1 MEEKNDGRG
10 VLLDFPEPKL
20 PKIKYNPYI
29 HNPYSYS
36 ISVYTKSSRRIGVFS
51 CIAAA
56 ARETGISHELITKS
70 LNDCVD
76 IGDLVFVYSNES
88 IKEKLKIVKDS
99 LPIREYTLQGVL
111 VRPWR
116 NPIEA
121 ARAYNLR
128 SNDILRCAR
137 GERLTVGGRI
147 FLLINYSIK
156 ARLFRLKKEKKK

>member
-1 MEEKNDGRG
+1 MEEKNEGRE
-10 VLLDFPEPKL
+10 VLLDFPDPKL
-20 PKIKYNPYI
+20 PKIKYNQYI
-29 HNPYSYS
+29 SNPYSYS
-36 ISVYTKSSRRIGVFS
+36 VSVYTKTGRKLGTFSR
-51 CIAAA
+51 IALAEK
-56 ARETGISHELITKS
+56 ETGISHTLVTKS

-76 IGDLVFVYSNES
+76 IGDLVFAYNGES
-88 IKEKLKIVKDS
+88 IKEKLKIVRDS

-121 ARAYNLR
+121 ARAYDLR

-147 FLLINYSIK
+147 FLLANYSIK
-156 ARLFRLKKEKKK
+156 ARLFRLKKENKK

>member
-20 PKIKYNPYI
+20 PKIKYNPYV

-36 ISVYTKSSRRIGVFS
+36 ISVHTKTGRKLGTFS
-51 CIAAA
+51 CIAMAE
-56 ARETGISHELITKS
+56 RETGISKVLITKS
-70 LNDCVD
+70 LNDGVD

-88 IKEKLKIVKDS
+88 IREKLNLIKDS

-121 ARAYNLR
+121 ARAYDLR

-147 FLLINYSIK
+147 FLLLNYSIK

>member
-1 MEEKNDGRG
+1 MEEKDEGRE
-10 VLLDFPEPKL
+10 VLLEFEKTEL
-20 PKIKYNPYI
+20 PKIN
-29 HNPYSYS
+29 HSRWSSNSYSYA
-36 ISVYTKSSRRIGVFS
+36 VLAYTKTGRKIGVFNYLG
-51 CIAAA
+51 AAV
-56 ARETGISHELITKS
+56 RETGISSTLITKS
-70 LNDCVD
+70 LNEGAD
-76 IGDLVFVYSNES
+76 IGDLVFIYSNES
-88 IKEKLKIVKDS
+88 IQEKLKIVKDS
-99 LPIREYTLQGVL
+99 LPIREYTLQGEL

-147 FLLINYSIK
+147 FLLFNYSIK